1 MVETV
6 GMVLDRIEQKAN
18 PVLHLKPDANSLEF
32 LQACYRNPAINLQI
46 RIRCAVACL
55 QYEHPRLAVVAQISE
70 QSFAEVLERRLKKL
84 RDMEQNPPMIEAP
97 KPQPIDVK
105 PQPVDVRPSMPRL
118 SDRKYR
124 RM

>member
-46 RIRCAVACL
+46 RIPWPACNMSI
-55 QYEHPRLAVVAQISE
+55 HG
-70 QSFAEVLERRLKKL
+70 
-84 RDMEQNPPMIEAP
+84 
-97 KPQPIDVK
+97 
-105 PQPVDVRPSMPRL
+105 
-118 SDRKYR
+118 
-124 RM
+124 